1 MIDSLLEEVLNR
13 LRRHIFDDLGVLAP
27 ASPLVV
33 LLLPIAPPRV
43 SSISSGDLSRCC
55 RRGCCRDGRHL
66 ASEPLVHDDESR
78 GRGAEP
84 GPRAGAAAGQM
95 D

>member
-33 LLLPIAPPRV
+33 LLLLLLLASPIAPPRV

-55 RRGCCRDGRHL
+55 RSGCCRD
-66 ASEPLVHDDESR
+66 
-78 GRGAEP
+78 
-84 GPRAGAAAGQM
+84 
-95 D
+95 